1 MMSGVR
7 GLAAAKTMS
16 VRLGTCLVRLDSPKV
31 MGILN
36 MTTDSFSGDGLGG
49 NWREAVARG
58 KLMFEA
64 GADMVDVGGESTRP
78 GAEPVPFEVEVA
90 RTIRVVEELSALHPG
105 RISIDTMKP
114 QVANQALYAGASI
127 VNDVSGL
134 RDPRMIAV
142 VAEHGAAVIIMHM
155 KGEPRTMQ
163 INPKYKDVVREVRDY
178 LADRIGAA
186 EEAGISPRR
195 IMVDPGIGFGKTVEH
210 NLELIARL
218 SELRKLGKP
227 VVIGT
232 SRKSFIG
239 RITGMPADQRL
250 EGSLAAA
257 VVAVREGA
265 NIVRAHDVSETVSAL
280 RVANAIWQ
288 TNPGRRTRAC

>member
-288 TNPGRRTRAC
+288 TNPGRRTRA